1 MSMQTTGDNASGEP
15 MVDMN
20 ITPLID
26 VLLVLLIMLIMTIPP
41 QTHAVKLD
49 LPVNQNNQP
58 PPPIQPLKNTVG
70 VTAGNQITWNGNPI
84 SQEQLRQ
91 YLEVTQQMNPIP
103 ELHLQPDAT
112 ARYELVDEV
121 LAITKKAHVQ
131 KMGFVGNEYYAQGIF

>member
-1 MSMQTTGDNASGEP
+1 MAMQTTGDNAEGEP
-15 MVDMN
+15 MMEIN
-20 ITPLID
+20 TTPLID
-26 VLLVLLIMLIMTIPP
+26 VMLVLLIMLIITIPP

-49 LPVNQNNQP
+49 LPVNQNTP

-70 VTAGNQITWNGNPI
+70 ITAQGAITWNGTPI
-84 SQEQLRQ
+84 SEQQLRQ
-91 YLEVTQQMNPIP
+91 YLEVTQQMNPVP

-131 KMGFVGNEYYAQGIF
+131 KMGFVGNEYYQNIF

>member
-1 MSMQTTGDNASGEP
+1 MSMQTTSDNAAGEP

-26 VLLVLLIMLIMTIPP
+26 VLLVLIIMLIITIPP

-49 LPVNQNNQP
+49 LPQNIPQP
-58 PPPIQPLKNTVG
+58 QQPIQPLKNTVG
-70 VTAGNQITWNGNPI
+70 ITAQDQITWNGTPI
-84 SQEQLRQ
+84 TQMQLRQ
-91 YLEVTQQMNPIP
+91 YLEVTQQMNPVP

-112 ARYELVDEV
+112 ARYEIVDEV

-131 KMGFVGNEYYAQGIF
+131 KMGFVGNEYYQNIF

>member
-1 MSMQTTGDNASGEP
+1 MSMQTTSDNTAGEP

-26 VLLVLLIMLIMTIPP
+26 VLLVLIIMLIMTIPP

-49 LPVNQNNQP
+49 LPQNTNQP
-58 PPPIQPLKNTVG
+58 PPPIEPLKNTVG
-70 VTAGNQITWNGNPI
+70 ITAEGAITWNGTPI
-84 SQEQLRQ
+84 TQMQLRQ

-131 KMGFVGNEYYAQGIF
+131 KMGFVGNEYYQNIF